1 MRQRGSFLALTE
13 ANFGIFAS
21 VFQTKRVS
29 EKVVKFQ
36 LPTAADAPERLAT
49 SSAPHRLL
57 DSSSA
62 AVEFASSPGPA
73 NTKYPRV

>member
-1 MRQRGSFLALTE
+1 MGSFLALTE

-49 SSAPHRLL
+49 WSVPPPVRQLERGGVCL
-57 DSSSA
+57 
-62 AVEFASSPGPA
+62 
-73 NTKYPRV
+73 

>member
-1 MRQRGSFLALTE
+1 MDKFELPTARMRQRGSFLALTE

-49 SSAPHRLL
+49 LSAP
-57 DSSSA
+57 
-62 AVEFASSPGPA
+62 PPA
-73 NTKYPRV
+73 RQLERRGGVCL